1 METGQGANPKT
12 AYLSA
17 VDFMSAKDGFAE
29 DFRIRGGCRSI
40 VYAAERMEKKDPMA
54 IMGLFDI
61 SRRRAEGGAVLSPIP
76 IKGKRNLLSCC
87 VFATK
92 LLYY

>member
-29 DFRIRGGCRSI
+29 DFRIRGGCHSI
-40 VYAAERMEKKDPMA
+40 VMMWSSMPPPRNMA

-87 VFATK
+87 AFATK

>member
-61 SRRRAEGGAVLSPIP
+61 SRRREVPFCLRSP
-76 IKGKRNLLSCC
+76 
-87 VFATK
+87 
-92 LLYY
+92 